1 MSSKMFVRYE
11 NSRILPVTRD
21 ISYDSPALDAGV
33 HEFDIYLQFL
43 DESWQPVT
51 PTAGTVNVYGQPF
64 EQMLLE
70 ATGSP
75 VNAADVNLG
84 VSKYTPPTIS
94 GLADLIRVKFTG
106 IEGANFVKIC
116 IYRKD

>member
-1 MSSKMFVRYE
+1 MSSKLYVRYE
-11 NSRILPVTRD
+11 NSHLLPVTRD
-21 ISYDSPALDAGV
+21 ISYDSPSLDAGV

-51 PTAGTVNVYGQPF
+51 PTEGTVNVYGQPF
-64 EQMLLE
+64 EGMLLE

-75 VNAADVNLG
+75 VNAVDISVG
-84 VSKYTPPTIS
+84 VSNYTPPTIS
-94 GLADLIRVKFTG
+94 GLAELITVKFTG
-106 IEGANFVKIC
+106 IKGANFVKIC